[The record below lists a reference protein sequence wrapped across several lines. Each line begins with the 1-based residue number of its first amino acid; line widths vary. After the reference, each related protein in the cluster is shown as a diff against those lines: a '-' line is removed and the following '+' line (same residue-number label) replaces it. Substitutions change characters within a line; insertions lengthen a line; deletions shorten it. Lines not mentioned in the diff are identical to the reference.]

1 MIKNLFSSMTSRIF
15 LILVGGSL
23 LSAAIVMAFAQHDRQ
38 ELATQFK
45 AQHAAD
51 RVRQVLLTLNTS
63 PVESRSAFSDISE
76 KSGIRVSFS
85 NETSSKEDTQSSVFL
100 TNFNTAVKRVLKAD
114 SEFATEEHWGEY
126 CPLHFDG
133 RGRESN
139 IQHCATVLTALNDGS
154 FVKIDVAL
162 REGPPPPIFH
172 GDLIFIASFFLAT
185 IAILSLIVARFSSQP
200 LRELASAAKSLGN
213 NIEQPALLVTKG
225 STEVREASIAFNTMQ
240 NSIRDHIQER
250 TYMLAAIAHD
260 LQTPLTRLRL
270 RLEKV
275 TDVEL
280 KNSLVNDLTNT
291 QDMIRQG
298 LEYAQFMHADE
309 PFELIDLD
317 SLLTAIYHDAI
328 DAGAAV
334 TLTGKI
340 GKPVF
345 ASPHAIR
352 RCINNLVDNATK
364 YGNFANIH
372 TRRENGKAII
382 TISDGGP
389 GIPEDQLETVFHPF
403 KRLESSRSRN
413 SGGTGLGLTI
423 ARIIASRHQGT
434 ISLKNIQA
442 GGLGLMVIL
451 ELPAPYGH

>member
-1 MIKNLFSSMTSRIF
+1 M
-15 LILVGGSL
+15 ILVGGSL

-51 RVRQVLLTLNTS
+51 RVRQVLLTLNSS
-63 PVESRSAFSDISE
+63 PANSRAAFSEISE
-76 KSGIRVSFS
+76 KSGIQVRFS
-85 NETSSKEDTQSSVFL
+85 NEATSKNESQTTIFL
-100 TNFNTAVKRVLKAD
+100 ANFNSAIKRTLKPD
-114 SEFATEEHWGEY
+114 SAFTTEEHWGDY
-126 CPLHFDG
+126 CPSHFEEH
-133 RGRESN
+133 RREVSSK
-139 IQHCATVLTALNDGS
+139 HCATVLTALNDGT

-162 REGPPPPIFH
+162 REGSPPPIFH

-213 NIEQPALLVTKG
+213 NIEQPALLVHKG
-225 STEVREASIAFNTMQ
+225 SREVREASIAFNTMQ

-280 KNSLVNDLTNT
+280 KSSLINDLTNT

-298 LEYAQFMHADE
+298 LEYAKFMHSDE

-317 SLLTAIYHDAI
+317 SLLTAIYHDAM
-328 DAGAAV
+328 DAGAEV
-334 TLTGKI
+334 ILTGKI
-340 GKPVF
+340 GKAVI

-352 RCINNLVDNATK
+352 RCINNLVDNAIK
-364 YGNFANIH
+364 YGKFANIH
-372 TRRENGKAII
+372 ARRENGKAII
-382 TISDGGP
+382 TISDGGS
-389 GIPEDQLETVFHPF
+389 GIPENQLETVFHPF
-403 KRLESSRSRN
+403 KRLENSRSRN

-423 ARIIASRHQGT
+423 ARIIASRHKGS

-451 ELPAPYGH
+451 ELPVQYNH